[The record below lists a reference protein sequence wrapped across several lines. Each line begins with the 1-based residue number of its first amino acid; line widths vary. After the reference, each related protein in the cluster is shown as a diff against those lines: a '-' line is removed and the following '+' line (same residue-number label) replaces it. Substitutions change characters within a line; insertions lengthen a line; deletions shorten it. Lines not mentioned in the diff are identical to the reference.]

1 MTGGTTSSI
10 PVLKKSKVK
19 WMWDFSNDSSGDWK
33 DFEENISKEIEGAY
47 VSKKPILKVKIGDQ
61 NYLININQKFQI
73 NENTGKVRNIKRH
86 EQHLKRYFSEDYK
99 KTINFVHNDLKNVN
113 WKKILGYKNVYSK
126 DSEYKEDDL
135 DFLGEPLGNGREKEI
150 VKISCGCIFSKTDII
165 SSMMNSP
172 KCPNVDCVKIY
183 PVPGPQPNGSLTIN
197 EIDQFCEGHEEY
209 ATIKLSLD
217 FPSGIQTCRMKNEG
231 EEYNE
236 RVDYVYI
243 PSGPFI
249 ETEKILTLIVQVFIK
264 GHTMY
269 ISDSLSTNLKNRPT
283 WGIIHHKTSRRGGSS
298 KHGWPDK
305 KYYERCL
312 SECANKLPIIK
323 IS

>member
-1 MTGGTTSSI
+1 MVGGTTSSNPI
-10 PVLKKSKVK
+10 LKKSKIK
-19 WMWDFSNDSSGDWK
+19 WMWDSSNNSVKKWE
-33 DFEENISKEIEGAY
+33 DFEEKISKEIEDAY
-47 VSKKPILKVKIGDQ
+47 INKKPILKVKIH
-61 NYLININQKFQI
+61 NQKYIINVYQRLQI
-73 NENTGKVRNIKRH
+73 NEDSGKVRSINRD
-86 EQHLKRYFSEDYK
+86 ETLLKRYFSKDYV
-99 KTINFVHNDLKNVN
+99 KTINFVHNDLKNVD
-113 WKKILGYKNVYSK
+113 WQKILGYKRVYSK
-126 DSEYKEDDL
+126 DNEYKEDDL
-135 DFLGEPLGNGREKEI
+135 DFLGEPLGDGKEKEV
-150 VKISCGCIFSKTDII
+150 VKISCGCIFSKTDAI

-183 PVPGPQPNGSLTIN
+183 PVPGPQPSGSLTIS

-209 ATIKLSLD
+209 ATIKLFLN
-217 FPSGIQTCRMKNEG
+217 FPSGIQTLRMKNDG
-231 EEYNE
+231 EEYNG

-283 WGIIHHKTSRRGGSS
+283 WGIIHHKTSRKGGSS
-298 KHGWPDK
+298 RHGWPDE